1 MSMCVCAMCIP
12 LWQLFK
18 IVEQIKSNKQRSSC
32 RKNNPFI
39 LHLKLHSLDV
49 KATPSRYCC
58 FRRGVDLSEWCL
70 YHGRWDY
77 YIDIYI
83 YLISMGEVIPC
94 HDPMSKHITQPPIDL
109 YFNDRSCFLHKI
121 QNLHITKLN

>member
-83 YLISMGEVIPC
+83 YILYRWERLYHAMTQCQNTLHSLLLIYILMIGVASFI
-94 HDPMSKHITQPPIDL
+94 K
-109 YFNDRSCFLHKI
+109 FKI
-121 QNLHITKLN
+121 CILPN